1 MRSELHS
8 EGVEFVSVA
17 VFERGGMAAARALI
31 DKHQP
36 EHPALYDGDH
46 LLEAHLGMESVSTWL
61 WADEEQH
68 IVRPPEFVMA
78 HDVPASAGGG
88 TEPASF
94 LPPALAESFREI
106 FALRATEELGALD
119 ALRHWATHGA
129 DSPYALS
136 PEEIARRSRPW
147 SQRQSLA
154 AAHSEL
160 GEHLARLGDTA
171 GADAHFQ
178 EAYRLDPANYSY
190 WAHVG
195 YPPA

>member
-1 MRSELHS
+1 MRSELHGS
-8 EGVEFVSVA
+8 GVEFVTVA

-46 LLEAHLGMESVSTWL
+46 LLEAMLGMESVSTWL

-68 IVRPPEFVMA
+68 IIRPPEFVMA
-78 HDVPASAGGG
+78 HDVPASAGD
-88 TEPASF
+88 TQSF

-106 FALRATEELGALD
+106 FALRATEELGPLD
-119 ALRHWATHGA
+119 ALRHWVTHGA
-129 DSPYALS
+129 ASPYALS
-136 PEEIARRSRPW
+136 AEEITRRSKPW
-147 SQRQSLA
+147 SQSQSQA

-160 GEHLARLGDTA
+160 GEHLARLGEA
-171 GADAHFQ
+171 EDARVHFD

-195 YPPA
+195 YPV